1 MEEQAQAEATGIRT
15 PNPAAPEF
23 VPAAQAEH
31 LITSAPVPSLAPQT
45 AANQSSPPAHIEK
58 AATPAEAPIV
68 VPAQIQQAAIPKPKE
83 TTNTA
88 KTRQAIKGTKSKPST
103 PLAPIGDLA
112 YAWGT
117 VWTKDS
123 NGNEFPLHWSQIR
136 LVLDPNGGLLAFR
149 IEGTALMGKARSD
162 AD

>member
-1 MEEQAQAEATGIRT
+1 MAKDCPNPRPPKCGYCDVRGFHLIVDCPNYAAAIALEEQAQAEATGIRT
-15 PNPAAPEF
+15 RNPAAPEF

-31 LITSAPVPSLAPQT
+31 VITSAPVPSLAPQT

-83 TTNTA
+83 TTNIA
-88 KTRQAIKGTKSKPST
+88 KTRQAIKGIKSKRST

-112 YAWGT
+112 YA
-117 VWTKDS
+117 
-123 NGNEFPLHWSQIR
+123 
-136 LVLDPNGGLLAFR
+136 
-149 IEGTALMGKARSD
+149 
-162 AD
+162 